1 MDGEKSGVHNE
12 FDLFMTS
19 THNHLFQHNH
29 SDEMDDLLGASTIV
43 GNTDDA
49 NVVVADHDNNDGETH
64 TEQRMSTRRAKYHRL
79 HSEQIQQLEA
89 YNTYSIN
96 VSVFR
101 NCPYPEE
108 KLRKDLSERLGMSAQ
123 QVKFWFQNKRTFSK
137 GKMQRWETQNCWV
150 ENEKLKTERQ
160 AIMLAMQNKT
170 CLKCRGVV
178 VQTQHTSEFQR
189 LYTENMRLKEE
200 LLHAT
205 AYLKEG
211 IRQNGMSLPWARD

>member
-1 MDGEKSGVHNE
+1 MDGDNSGVHNE
-12 FDLFMTS
+12 FDLSMTS

-29 SDEMDDLLGASTIV
+29 SDEMDDLLGVSTIV

-64 TEQRMSTRRAKYHRL
+64 SEQRMATRRTKYHRL
-79 HSEQIQQLEA
+79 RSEQIQQLEA
-89 YNTYSIN
+89 
-96 VSVFR
+96 VFR
-101 NCPYPEE
+101 GCPYPNEE
-108 KLRKDLSERLGMSAQ
+108 LRKDLSERLGMSAQ
-123 QVKFWFQNKRTFSK
+123 QVKFWFQNKRTFNK

-160 AIMLAMQNKT
+160 AITLAIENKT
-170 CLKCRGVV
+170 CLKCRGVM

-211 IRQNGMSLPWARD
+211 LRRNGMSLSSARD

>member
-1 MDGEKSGVHNE
+1 MDGENSGVNNE
-12 FDLFMTS
+12 FNLFMTS
-19 THNHLFQHNH
+19 THNHLFQHNY

-64 TEQRMSTRRAKYHRL
+64 SEKTMAARRAKYHRL
-79 HSEQIQQLEA
+79 RSEQIQQLEA
-89 YNTYSIN
+89 
-96 VSVFR
+96 VLR
-101 NCPYPEE
+101 DCPYPNE
-108 KLRKDLSERLGMSAQ
+108 KLRKDLSERLGTSAQ
-123 QVKFWFQNKRTFSK
+123 QVKFWFQNKRTINN

-170 CLKCRGVV
+170 CLKCRGVM

-211 IRQNGMSLPWARD
+211 LRRNGMWLPSAHD